1 MTDPDSPAAPGQS
14 VPASGPRS
22 KSRNTGRK
30 NTKSS
35 TKGPNETSTGR
46 NAPRQ
51 SKLGGVLAVI
61 FWCACGITALPIA
74 GLFTLI
80 MANGFSGLIW
90 AVKEIFAGVTLSAQ
104 VLRLGLI
111 PQVFLFVW
119 GLSTVV
125 LTVARLRQSLLAI
138 PALLGLW
145 VVISILCQIGIRNL
159 MSANGAGISD
169 IATLLPGILM
179 QIAATAGLY
188 GYFREAERPR
198 LFYTR

>member
-1 MTDPDSPAAPGQS
+1 MTEPDSPAAPGQS
-14 VPASGPRS
+14 VPASGPRG
-22 KSRNTGRK
+22 KSRNAGRK
-30 NTKSS
+30 NTGSS
-35 TKGPNETSTGR
+35 AQGPNGAPTGR
-46 NAPRQ
+46 KGSRQ
-51 SKLGGVLAVI
+51 GRLGGVLAVI

-74 GLFTLI
+74 GLFSLV

-111 PQVFLFVW
+111 PQIFLFVW
-119 GLSTVV
+119 GLCTVV
-125 LTVARLRQSLLAI
+125 LTVARLRQALLAI

-145 VVISILCQIGIRNL
+145 VVVSILCQIAIRNL
-159 MSANGAGISD
+159 MTVEGAGISD

-179 QIAATAGLY
+179 QISAAAGLY
-188 GYFREAERPR
+188 GYYREAERPR